1 MKEGTAGEGAEG
13 MEGARSGPESKEKG
27 KGVRRE
33 GGFQWKYLQRGW
45 ITGPKEMKHHSSRR
59 QEE

>member
-1 MKEGTAGEGAEG
+1 MAGEGAEG

-27 KGVRRE
+27 KEVRRE
-33 GGFQWKYLQRGW
+33 GGFQWKNLQRSW
-45 ITGPKEMKHHSSRR
+45 ITGCNDTKHHSSRR